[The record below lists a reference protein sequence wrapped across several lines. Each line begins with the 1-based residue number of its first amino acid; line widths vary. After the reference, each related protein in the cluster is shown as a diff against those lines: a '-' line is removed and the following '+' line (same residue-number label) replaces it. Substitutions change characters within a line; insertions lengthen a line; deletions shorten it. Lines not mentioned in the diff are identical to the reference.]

1 MYTLV
6 RTSPAGIT
14 YTLSTTTQ
22 VERATAPSVG
32 FFGQALV
39 RLKHGTFAVRTSDR
53 NTCRLVT
60 EHDYGVE
67 FDGEYRLEGA
77 TVSTGSYKLRADMAG
92 SDVLLGTHNVVLWEL
107 EDVGL
112 WIESGSASIDQLLE
126 SLESLVPIKK
136 NDTVVLS
143 GAKPSQYN
151 AHAYNLLLTLYG
163 RGALDLWPRSLR
175 TAKSQGHPA
184 TSGYMYRSSD
194 PNNQF
199 LTLRTGTAHAELHLI
214 EEELD
219 AAVNF
224 LQNQV
229 LSLTSRR

>member
-14 YTLSTTTQ
+14 YALSTTTQ

-32 FFGQALV
+32 FFGQAFV
-39 RLKHGTFAVRTSDR
+39 RLRHGTFAVRTSDR
-53 NTCRLVT
+53 DTCRLVA
-60 EHDYGVE
+60 ELDYGVE

-112 WIESGSASIDQLLE
+112 WVESSGAGIDHLLE
-126 SLESLVPIKK
+126 SLESLAPIKK

-143 GAKPSQYN
+143 GARPSQYN
-151 AHAYNLLLTLYG
+151 AHAYSLLLTLYG
-163 RGALDLWPRSLR
+163 LGALDLWPRSFR
-175 TAKSQGHPA
+175 RARGQGHPA

-199 LTLRTGTAHAELHLI
+199 LALRTGTVHAELHLI
-214 EEELD
+214 EQELG

-229 LSLTSRR
+229 LSLTMRR